1 MSNSHEVP
9 ISAKTYID
17 VAKYHLEHGLV
28 EDAFKA
34 LKAGLVSAQE
44 NDRPMATAMMCKT
57 ILDTA
62 TKIHDTET
70 KAKAETADKTLN
82 VNMMWAQPKREIE

>member
-1 MSNSHEVP
+1 MSGYKEVP
-9 ISAKTYID
+9 ISPKTYID
-17 VAKYHLEHGLV
+17 VAKYHLDSGLID
-28 EDAFKA
+28 DAFNA
-34 LKAGLVSAQE
+34 LRKGMEVAIE
-44 NDRPMATAMMCKT
+44 KDRPMAIAQMAKT

-82 VNMMWAQPKREIE
+82 VNMLWAQPKRDIE

>member
-1 MSNSHEVP
+1 VSGYKEIP
-9 ISAKTYID
+9 ISSKTYID

-28 EDAFKA
+28 EDAFNS
-34 LKAGLVSAQE
+34 LKTGLKSAID
-44 NDRPMATAMMCKT
+44 NDRPMAIAMMCKT

-70 KAKAETADKTLN
+70 KAKVDQLDKT
-82 VNMMWAQPKREIE
+82 VNINIGWAQPKREIQ